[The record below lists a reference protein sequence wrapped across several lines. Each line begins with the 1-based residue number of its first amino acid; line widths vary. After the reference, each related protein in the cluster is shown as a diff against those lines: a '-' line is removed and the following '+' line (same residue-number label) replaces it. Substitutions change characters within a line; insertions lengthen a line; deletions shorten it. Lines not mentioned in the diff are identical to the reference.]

1 MISRWLMLKPSWT
14 TLTISVR
21 MRASGLTIGK
31 QQDSCARLLLWYSSK
46 SGERIGPWPDM
57 PEIGADGDWMVHECT
72 AAVPSGADRL
82 MIACQLYL
90 ATGTVDFADVSVVA
104 H

>member
-1 MISRWLMLKPSWT
+1 
-14 TLTISVR
+14 
-21 MRASGLTIGK
+21 
-31 QQDSCARLLLWYSSK
+31 
-46 SGERIGPWPDM
+46 
-57 PEIGADGDWMVHECT
+57 MVHECT